1 MMLSEYIILIL
12 AGALW
17 RFDMDFRHF
26 NKKIGLELSESKQG
40 SGFQDAITPPKLNW
54 LSYFIY
60 FLLIGSFITAFL
72 DRGGWKTALI
82 CLGILIATMVITG
95 VILGSNQPNRKPLFE
110 KFYFRVLFNSMVNR
124 HADYLKNN
132 DNLRAEAMGNLV
144 TKFKKIYK
152 KEISQLIK

>member
-17 RFDMDFRHF
+17 RFDIDFRQF
-26 NKKIGLELSESKQG
+26 NKKVGLELSESKQG

-54 LSYFIY
+54 FSYFVY
-60 FLLIGSFITAFL
+60 FLLIASFITAFF

-95 VILGSNQPNRKPLFE
+95 VIFGSNQPNRKPLFE

-132 DNLRAEAMGNLV
+132 DKLRAEAMENLV

>member
-12 AGALW
+12 AGVLW
-17 RFDMDFRHF
+17 RFDIDFRQF
-26 NKKIGLELSESKQG
+26 NKKVGLELSESKQG

-60 FLLIGSFITAFL
+60 FLLIATFITAFF

-82 CLGILIATMVITG
+82 CLGILIATMVISG
-95 VILGSNQPNRKPLFE
+95 VIIGSNQPNRKPLFQ

-132 DNLRAEAMGNLV
+132 DKVRADAMGTLV
-144 TKFKKIYK
+144 KKFKKTY
-152 KEISQLIK
+152 EIEIIELIK